1 MRSHKL
7 PHPRSLGE
15 TAPDNGGVSIRRG
28 RCGPAARWVAVP
40 ALLLSAAGGL
50 LQAQFDAHR
59 GRIVGVVMGP
69 DGGVIPAAAVELKSI
84 DSGISRTVRS
94 DSLGRFQA
102 GTLNPGQYSATA
114 SSPDFASA
122 EVTGITVN
130 VGSTV
135 HVDIHMALEQ
145 LHSEIEVT
153 AALVDTMLPASDNI
167 VESDVFAK
175 LPINGRRFHDFALLT
190 PSVQVTRA
198 AGHLS
203 FGAQRG
209 IYTNV
214 TVDGTDYNQAF
225 FGGIQG
231 GERAGSIITV
241 PQSAVQEFQAIT
253 SGFTAEYGRTT
264 SGVVNVSTK
273 SGSNEF
279 HGDAFYQIRHPDLGI
294 ADPFGAKVLEKLQQF
309 GGSAGGP
316 LARNRSFWFFAIERQ
331 NADTPR
337 YVEFPLLDAA
347 SRESGAEAYDY
358 FQSLEQ
364 SFQSTNDA
372 WALTPRFDFQLGDSN
387 QLMTRYNFSTAKAVN
402 SVSIGDPRL
411 PRTTNA
417 LSHNGTEE
425 DSIHFATVQ
434 WTSLLTPNIVNQ
446 LRFTATREQRPRNP
460 NEMQPAV
467 LTTLGDF
474 GSRTFLPTTET
485 DFRPLINNSLMIHSG
500 AHDFKFGVE
509 GDRIW
514 IDDIF
519 GYNQFGTFV
528 LFSSDPDEILDALT
542 PGGAIANRFDAPG
555 QYFRQI
561 GNTVGVQ
568 QLGHA
573 ALYLQDSWRPF
584 HGLTL
589 DLGFRWAAQINQDPL
604 LGNDALIARVRG
616 VDFPLGAFEPDRI
629 PDDKRQWMPRLG
641 FAYSPNGGSQRT
653 VFRGS
658 VGVFHA
664 VTPPVFLNAATK
676 VYRQPPFNLS
686 VKLPTAGST
695 VYRQF
700 LDAGI
705 DLNAYPL
712 DSLPVFQPDEVIRV
726 LGEDPLQG
734 AAPRGASPDF
744 RNPRAVKF
752 TLGMESRLTDKMVA
766 GVQWMYNRTTRLH
779 GMRDYN
785 LPRSSVRP
793 DDPAGIPYY
802 DLSQRP
808 EPSLSTVWVTESLG
822 RASYNG
828 VTANW
833 KYLGDSMRFIA
844 HYTYARAYSS
854 DINEGYFW
862 EPLYTD
868 HARPEDAYGPAD
880 LDLRHQVT
888 AHALIDLPGNF
899 TWSAIVRTASAP
911 PLNPTAGMDLNG
923 DFYTAD
929 RALMAPGRYF
939 GRNAFRNRG
948 MRNIDMRLLRRFS
961 FSERISA
968 QFSAE
973 VFNIFDFDNVEY
985 GRFNRLYGPGLDL
998 ETGAPIGPSS
1008 SWRKLR
1014 AEDGGYDRNNTQI
1027 PGVGPLQVQIG
1038 LRFFF

>member
-1 MRSHKL
+1 MFPNRT
-7 PHPRSLGE
+7 PHFCSLG
-15 TAPDNGGVSIRRG
+15 A
-28 RCGPAARWVAVP
+28 AARWAAAL

-59 GRIVGVVMGP
+59 GRIVGVVLGP
-69 DGGVIPAAAVELKSI
+69 DGGVIPDAAVEVKSI

-102 GTLNPGQYSATA
+102 GTLRPGRYSATA
-114 SSPDFASA
+114 SSPDFAQA
-122 EVTGITVN
+122 EVSGITVN

-135 HVDIHMALEQ
+135 QVDIHMALEQ
-145 LHSEIEVT
+145 LHSEIEVA
-153 AALVDTMLPASDNI
+153 AALVDATLPASDNI
-167 VESDVFAK
+167 VASAVFSN

-190 PSVQVTRA
+190 PSVQTTRA

-203 FGAQRG
+203 FAAQRG

-231 GERAGSIITV
+231 GERANAIITV
-241 PQSAVQEFQAIT
+241 PQSAVQEFQAVT
-253 SGFTAEYGRTT
+253 SGFTAEYGRTI

-273 SGSNEF
+273 SGSNEL
-279 HGDAFYQIRHPDLGI
+279 HGDAFYQIRHPDMGI
-294 ADPFGAKVLEKLQQF
+294 SDPFGAKVLEKLQQF
-309 GGSAGGP
+309 GGSVGGP

-347 SRESGAEAYDY
+347 NRESGAEAYDY

-364 SFQSTNDA
+364 PFQSTNDA
-372 WALTPRFDFQLGDSN
+372 WALTPRFDFQLDDSN
-387 QLMTRYNFSTAKAVN
+387 QLMVRYNFSTARAVN
-402 SVSIGDPRL
+402 SVGIGDPRL

-434 WTSLLTPNIVNQ
+434 WTSLLTPNVVNQ
-446 LRFTATREQRPRNP
+446 LRFTATREDRPRTSNS
-460 NEMQPAV
+460 MQPAV
-467 LTTLGDF
+467 LTTLGNF
-474 GSRTFLPTTET
+474 GPRTFLPTTET
-485 DFRPLINNSLMIHSG
+485 DFRPFINNSLMIHSG
-500 AHDFKFGVE
+500 SHDFKFGVE
-509 GDRIW
+509 ADRIW
-514 IDDIF
+514 IDDLF
-519 GYNQFGTFV
+519 GYNQFGTFI
-528 LFSSDPDEILDALT
+528 LFPSDPDQILDALT
-542 PGGAIANRFDAPG
+542 PGGAVANRFDAPG
-555 QYFRQI
+555 LYFRQI
-561 GNTVGVQ
+561 GDLMGMQ
-568 QLGHA
+568 QIGHT
-573 ALYLQDSWRPF
+573 ALYVQDSWRPLP
-584 HGLTL
+584 GLTL
-589 DLGFRWAAQINQDPL
+589 DLGFRWAAQINQDPR
-604 LGNDALIARVRG
+604 LGNDNLIARAGG
-616 VDFPLGAFEPDRI
+616 VDFPFGPLDPTHI
-629 PDDKRQWMPRLG
+629 PDDKQQWMPRLG
-641 FAYSPNGGSQRT
+641 FAYSPNSGSQRT

-664 VTPPVFLNAATK
+664 TTPPVFLNAATNA
-676 VYRQPPFNLS
+676 YRQPPLNLS
-686 VKLPTAGST
+686 VQLPTAGST

-700 LDAGI
+700 LNAGI
-705 DLNAYPL
+705 DLNDYPL
-712 DSLPVFQPDEVIRV
+712 DNLPIFSPEQIIGV
-726 LGEDPLQG
+726 LGGDPFQG
-734 AAPRGASPDF
+734 AAPSGVSPDF

-752 TLGMESRLTDKMVA
+752 TLGVESRLSGKMVA
-766 GVQWMYNRTTRLH
+766 GAQWMYNRTMRLH

-785 LPRSSVRP
+785 LPPSSVRP
-793 DDPAGIPYY
+793 DDPAGIPFY
-802 DLSQRP
+802 DLSRRP
-808 EPSLSTVWVTESLG
+808 SPTLSAVTVAESLG
-822 RASYNG
+822 RSSYNG

-854 DINEGYFW
+854 DVNEGYFW

-868 HARPEDAYGPAD
+868 HARPQDAYGPAD
-880 LDLRHQVT
+880 LDLRHQLT
-888 AHALIDLPGNF
+888 AHAVLDLPGNF
-899 TWSAIVRTASAP
+899 TWSAIVRASSAP
-911 PLNPTAGMDLNG
+911 PLNPSAGVDLNG

-939 GRNAFRNRG
+939 GRNAFRNRP

-998 ETGAPIGPSS
+998 ATGAPTGPSP

-1014 AEDGGYDRNNTQI
+1014 AEDGGYDRNNTQV